1 MLIFDVVDDILKL
14 ILVLG
19 GDMRKA
25 KKSEKL
31 LLEQISDS
39 ARVARESQRGLS
51 IGRLIRLIR
60 SQLSISQRAVAK
72 RASVPQATLSKIES
86 GRQQPTIV
94 TLGKILNALDCDLL
108 ITAVPRSSVE
118 GIRRKQAEKKAKM
131 RMDYLKGTMS
141 LEKQMPNQRLIIEMF
156 EEEVNRL
163 LDSSSSE
170 LWEDEL

>member
-1 MLIFDVVDDILKL
+1 MLFDVIDDILKL
-14 ILVLG
+14 LLG
-19 GDMRKA
+19 GYMKKA

-31 LLEQISDS
+31 LLEQIADS
-39 ARVARESQRGLS
+39 ARVVRESQRGLS
-51 IGRLIRLIR
+51 IGRLIGLIR

-94 TLGKILNALDCDLL
+94 TLSKILNALECDLL
-108 ITAVPRSSVE
+108 ITAIPRSSLE
-118 GIRRKQAEKKAKM
+118 DIRRYQAEKKAKM

-141 LEKQMPNQRLIIEMF
+141 LEKQMPDQRLIAEMF
-156 EEEVNRL
+156 TEEVKRL